1 VSFPFMRMIFYH
13 LFSCIVSLLSLL
25 RHNNNNKSFLLS
37 DFTYLNV
44 IFLAIVLHFT
54 FSAMPLLKLIQSSL
68 CFTSS
73 RTVINLD
80 FPES

>member
-1 VSFPFMRMIFYH
+1 MSFPFMRMIFYH

-25 RHNNNNKSFLLS
+25 HNDNNKSFLLS

-54 FSAMPLLKLIQSSL
+54 FSAMPLFKLIQSFL
-68 CFTSS
+68 CFNSS
-73 RTVINLD
+73 RAVINLD